1 MYDKQVKKLIERGK
15 IKIIDLPSKR
25 REMRENQI
33 LLLRD
38 DWINL
43 KLLLEKDRIRG
54 TYIHA
59 FNALERIIDI
69 ILIENGYQ
77 AKDRYARR
85 ILVREILGEEFLEEY
100 DKLFD
105 KRKDSMYDVYGVLSE
120 DDVREIIDN
129 VLPELLDKAKVVL
142 E

>member
-105 KRKDSMYDVYGVLSE
+105 KRKDSMYDVYGILSE

-142 E
+142 K

>member
-15 IKIIDLPSKR
+15 IKIIDLLSKR
-25 REMRENQI
+25 REIRENQI

-43 KLLLEKDRIRG
+43 KLLLEKKRIRG

-59 FNALERIIDI
+59 FNAFERIIDI
-69 ILIENGYQ
+69 ILIEKGYQ

-85 ILVREILGEEFLEEY
+85 I
-100 DKLFD
+100 
-105 KRKDSMYDVYGVLSE
+105 
-120 DDVREIIDN
+120 
-129 VLPELLDKAKVVL
+129 P
-142 E
+142 

>member
-1 MYDKQVKKLIERGK
+1 MMNRLKKLIERGK
-15 IKIIDLPSKR
+15 IKIIDLLSKR
-25 REMRENQI
+25 REIRENQI

-129 VLPELLDKAKVVL
+129 VLPKLLDKAKVVL
-142 E
+142 K

>member
-105 KRKDSMYDVYGVLSE
+105 KRKDSMYDVYGILSE